1 MKLLDTIFNLVIE
14 QGWTNSVN
22 EELDERS
29 RSFAFTRKKLR
40 FSEPAKRYAKNRFKF
55 ADRKLEEQGWS
66 DPVKAASGPQK
77 CGLTKGGNDNSY
89 DKECRAMDKETARQ
103 DKIDSKENKTKE
115 KNFLSLSYDR
125 DSFPLDRQSKKDY
138 YNQYQNFMRSNPGV
152 LNDGNGYNSEQKY
165 AIVSKV
171 LDYVRKVPKISYSV
185 QLNRKYGL
193 NPQSSLNDVIGVVNK
208 MGGFGSFMNWFNT
221 GGSELK

>member
-1 MKLLDTIFNLVIE
+1 MKLLDTVFDLVI
-14 QGWTNSVN
+14 
-22 EELDERS
+22 
-29 RSFAFTRKKLR
+29 
-40 FSEPAKRYAKNRFKF
+40 
-55 ADRKLEEQGWS
+55 EQGWS

-103 DKIDSKENKTKE
+103 DRIDSKERAQSN

-138 YNQYQNFMRSNPGV
+138 YLQYTTFMKNNPGV
-152 LNDGNGYNSEQKY
+152 LGDGGGFNSEQKY

-171 LDYVRKVPKISYSV
+171 LDFIRKVPKISYSI

-193 NPQSSLNDVIGVVNK
+193 NPQSSLNDVIVVVNK
-208 MGGFGSFMNWFNT
+208 MGGFGPFMEWMNS
-221 GGSELK
+221 GGRELK